1 MFILSP
7 HTAKFKVIEIP
18 SHNLKNNLQ
27 NLVIKVSHS
36 SLNVWLRGFSTIK
49 AFFKIICLKKKRKS
63 WLLGIF
69 GLCDFK
75 IHYKVTI
82 FMTVPV
88 LIWVQHLLNWALCWI
103 CNGDTNLLHRGYN
116 NKFAT
121 ITHLMMCL
129 DKKTHV
135 FQLIN
140 QMCKM
145 GESPYCSNKSVNY
158 KKKAIM
164 LFFFPSGVFENAFSG
179 HEYFFTVWHTHT
191 HTLTF

>member
-82 FMTVPV
+82 VITVPV
-88 LIWVQHLLNWALCWI
+88 LIWVQHLLNWSLCWI
-103 CNGDTNLLHRGYN
+103 CNGDTNLLHREYN

-129 DKKTHV
+129 DKRTHV

-158 KKKAIM
+158 KKKLLCSFSFHQESLKMHSLGMSIFL
-164 LFFFPSGVFENAFSG
+164 LFD
-179 HEYFFTVWHTHT
+179 THT
-191 HTLTF
+191 H